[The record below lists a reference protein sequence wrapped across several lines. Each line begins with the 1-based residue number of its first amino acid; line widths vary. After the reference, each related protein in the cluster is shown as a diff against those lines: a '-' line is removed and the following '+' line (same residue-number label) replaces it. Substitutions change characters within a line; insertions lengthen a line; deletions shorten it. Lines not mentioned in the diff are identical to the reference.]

1 MLSEQLRSWGERLRA
16 PLGRALG
23 LLGMSPNSLTVVGYL
38 LNLLVMYVLA
48 AGQLRLG
55 GVLVALAAMFDAL
68 DGAVARATGT
78 TSDFGAFFDSVT
90 DRYSEATVLFGLL
103 LWYLGT
109 AAEQEVALIY
119 VTLLGSLMV
128 SYARARAEGLGMEC
142 KVGWLTRFER
152 VALLSIGLII
162 QHVRPVLW
170 VMAVLTNVTALQRV
184 YHVWRVSRAE
194 DDGPG
199 STGVGASPTRLV

>member
-1 MLSEQLRSWGERLRA
+1 
-16 PLGRALG
+16 
-23 LLGMSPNSLTVVGYL
+23 MSPNSLTMVGYVL
-38 LNLLVMYVLA
+38 SLLVMYVLA
-48 AGQLRLG
+48 TGQLQLG
-55 GVLVALAAMFDAL
+55 GVLVAVAAMFDAL
-68 DGAVARATGT
+68 DGAVARAMGT
-78 TSDFGAFFDSVT
+78 TSTFGAFFDSVI

-103 LWYLGT
+103 LWYQGR

-128 SYARARAEGLGMEC
+128 SYARARAEGLGIAC

-152 VALLSIGLII
+152 VALLSIGLIL
-162 QHVRPVLW
+162 QHVRLVLW

-199 STGVGASPTRLV
+199 SSGVGAGPTRLV

>member
-1 MLSEQLRSWGERLRA
+1 MLSERLRSWGERIRA

-23 LLGMSPNSLTVVGYL
+23 RLGMSPNSLTMVGYVL
-38 LNLLVMYVLA
+38 SLLVMYVLA
-48 AGQLRLG
+48 TGQLQLG
-55 GVLVALAAMFDAL
+55 GVLVAVAAMFDAL

-78 TSDFGAFFDSVT
+78 ASTFGAFFDSVI

-103 LWYLGT
+103 LWYLSR

-128 SYARARAEGLGMEC
+128 SYARARAEGLGIAC

-152 VALLSIGLII
+152 VALLSIGLIL
-162 QHVRPVLW
+162 QHVRLVLW

-184 YHVWRVSRAE
+184 YHVWRASRAE

-199 STGVGASPTRLV
+199 STGVGAGPTRLV